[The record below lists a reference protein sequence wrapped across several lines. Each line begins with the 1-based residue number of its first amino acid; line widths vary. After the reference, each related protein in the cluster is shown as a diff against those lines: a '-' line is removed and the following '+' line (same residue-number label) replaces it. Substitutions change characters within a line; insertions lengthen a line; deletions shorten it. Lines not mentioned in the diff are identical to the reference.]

1 MAQIVWSDPAL
12 DQLDAIADYIALDKP
27 QAAQQ
32 LVRRV
37 FEKTDGVKTFT
48 QLGRRVPELKN
59 SGFRLVWINPCWI
72 YYRVEGNTVYTVHIR
87 RAERPLLKD
96 DLRSTRASP

>member
-27 QAAQQ
+27 EAARE
-32 LVRRV
+32 LVQRV
-37 FEKTDGVKTFT
+37 FEKTDRVRTFT

-59 SGFRLVWINPCWI
+59 SNFRQVWINPCWI
-72 YYRVEGNTVYTVHIR
+72 YYRVDGNTVYIVHIR

-96 DLRSTRASP
+96 ELGST

>member
-27 QAAQQ
+27 EAARE
-32 LVRRV
+32 LVQRV
-37 FEKTDGVKTFT
+37 FEKTDRVRTFT

-59 SGFRLVWINPCWI
+59 SNFRQVWINPGST
-72 YYRVEGNTVYTVHIR
+72 ET
-87 RAERPLLKD
+87 
-96 DLRSTRASP
+96 RSTLCISGAQNVRSSRMNWGAHELHRDC